1 MHLTAVRLRL
11 AGAGRVPER
20 RGHARKTIVPR
31 EPHVKISPVADCL
44 FCQIVSGLVPATKVM
59 ESNRTLAFCDIN
71 PQAPTHVLVITKE
84 HYPDLA
90 AVAQA
95 DDGLLDELASLAH
108 QVAVAEGID
117 ESGYRVVFNTGPQAG
132 QTVHHVH
139 AHVLGGRALG
149 WPPG

>member
-1 MHLTAVRLRL
+1 M
-11 AGAGRVPER
+11 RVPER
-20 RGHARKTIVPR
+20 REPRQATISR
-31 EPHVKISPVADCL
+31 SEPHVKISCVADCL
-44 FCQIVSGLVPATKVM
+44 FCQIASGLIPATRVT
-59 ESNRTLAFCDIN
+59 EGDRTLAFRDIN

-95 DDGLLDELASLAH
+95 GDGLLDELAGLAH
-108 QVAVAEGID
+108 RVAVAEGID
-117 ESGYRVVFNTGPQAG
+117 EPGYRVVFNTGPQAG
-132 QTVHHVH
+132 QTVGHVH